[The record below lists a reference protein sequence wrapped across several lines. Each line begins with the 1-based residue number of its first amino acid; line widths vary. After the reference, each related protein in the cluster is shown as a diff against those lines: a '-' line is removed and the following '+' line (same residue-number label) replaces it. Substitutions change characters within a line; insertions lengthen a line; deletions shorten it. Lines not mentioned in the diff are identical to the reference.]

1 MNIDTQY
8 GAGVISSTHLVA
20 FQEAGQSLL
29 TRTKESI
36 SFTRSR
42 KRKLSLPVEDC
53 NNTREYVSN
62 VEPPKFDVIECK
74 TPFDKLLFT
83 SLHFIWFYL
92 RKVNSYDQILSNL
105 PAWLLQNRMK
115 KSNTKY
121 SANKNKRNL
130 FASNHF

>member
-62 VEPPKFDVIECK
+62 VEPPKFDVIEVR
-74 TPFDKLLFT
+74 LLST
-83 SLHFIWFYL
+83 SYCSPLCISSGFIYE
-92 RKVNSYDQILSNL
+92 K
-105 PAWLLQNRMK
+105 
-115 KSNTKY
+115 
-121 SANKNKRNL
+121 
-130 FASNHF
+130 